1 MASAPC
7 IPFEIGTTY
16 MDKLERGYFG
26 LMVEI
31 VVHYS
36 HASSN
41 TKKIFTY
48 YFNPIFMN
56 KHKNAHCCINVV

>member
-7 IPFEIGTTY
+7 IPFESGTTY
-16 MDKLERGYFG
+16 MDKLERGYFEQ
-26 LMVEI
+26 LIEI

-36 HASSN
+36 YVN
-41 TKKIFTY
+41 TKNFFTY

-56 KHKNAHCCINVV
+56 KHKINHCCINIDY